1 MSCSSSLSADRAQ
14 TPADR
19 TFHTKAC
26 APTPHY
32 PRGPVFEGSHQGRYP
47 LGRSTSPARFPDC
60 DRPGVAALTLTQH
73 PGQVQRANV
82 SDCHALACDSRST
95 AGGWGSHSSAV
106 PDLCEVPQP
115 AAVTD
120 NCLVHQASIAMQT
133 KHCKVRSVRRTPS
146 VLPPAP
152 SKAGLHFRPD
162 GQRESGLPVRPKCP
176 DPAQLLR
183 TNNPCQNKPQ
193 RSGPECLD
201 A

>member
-95 AGGWGSHSSAV
+95 AGGWGSRRCHRQLSCPSGKHSDA
-106 PDLCEVPQP
+106 DKTLQGKKR
-115 AAVTD
+115 
-120 NCLVHQASIAMQT
+120 QADT
-133 KHCKVRSVRRTPS
+133 
-146 VLPPAP
+146 
-152 SKAGLHFRPD
+152 
-162 GQRESGLPVRPKCP
+162 KCP
-176 DPAQLLR
+176 ATRPQQSRPALSAGR
-183 TNNPCQNKPQ
+183 AARK
-193 RSGPECLD
+193 RSSRPPEMSGSC
-201 A
+201 ATS